1 MSEPTQPQPNE
12 PDVLRLL
19 WRLLRPY
26 RYRIAWLSL
35 LISGTA
41 ALGAAGPQFV
51 RVAFD
56 SVIPSGEVRLFLLF
70 GGAFVG
76 FYLVQAALGY
86 AGMFLSFA
94 FTQSVIS
101 DIRSRAYSRL
111 LRLPIQRFEA
121 EQSGSLTSR
130 VVNDVNALEGM
141 IQAGATRLAGQLFS
155 IVVVAAIL
163 LWMSWRLALV
173 NLVVVPLLAWITR
186 HYQEPL
192 RQAARRIRRE
202 VGGMAAVA
210 TEAIGNIQVV
220 KSFVSER
227 LEEERFGEKNDE
239 YVRLN
244 LDRRKDVGKMEG
256 FITIT
261 ANLGIGAL
269 LVAGGWMV
277 VQGSLTLGELT
288 AFVMYQQQLQR
299 PVISVMFFNNQ
310 LQAGMAALERVSDL
324 LESEPESQGKNT
336 ATPSGPLELHHVRFT
351 YPGGAH
357 PALDD
362 LSLRFEEGATAAL
375 VGSSGSGKT
384 TLTRLIGR
392 LYDPQEGT
400 ITTGGR
406 DVRDFTLSA
415 LRRAIAVVPQEP
427 TLFSG
432 SVQEN
437 IGYADPSATTDE
449 IRRAAE
455 LANAHRFIEKL
466 PNGYETEIGER
477 GVKLSGGQKQ
487 RIAIARAILKKAQY
501 LILDEATSAL
511 DSESE
516 AVIQDALDGLF
527 SRGSE
532 LTSIVI
538 AHRLSTIEGADV
550 IHVLEDGRLVE
561 SGSHEALVARGGRY
575 ARLYEMQYGEEVP
588 PTDGAIAA
596 AGLGHPDRVS

>member
-1 MSEPTQPQPNE
+1 
-12 PDVLRLL
+12 VVRLL

-26 RYRIAWLSL
+26 RYRIAWLSV

-56 SVIPSGEVRLFLLF
+56 QVIPSGEVRLFLLF
-70 GGAFVG
+70 ATAFVG

-94 FTQSVIS
+94 FTQRVIS
-101 DIRSRAYSRL
+101 DIRSRAYERL

-163 LWMSWRLALV
+163 IWMNWRLAMV

-186 HYQEPL
+186 HYQVPL

-220 KSFVSER
+220 KSFVSEGQ
-227 LEEERFGEKNDE
+227 EEGRFGVKNDE

-244 LDRRKDVGKMEG
+244 LDRRKEVGKMEG

-324 LESEPESQGKNT
+324 LESEPEVQGSVEE
-336 ATPSGPLELHHVRFT
+336 APEGVLEFRHVRFT
-351 YPGGAH
+351 YPGGGQ

-362 LSLRFEEGATAAL
+362 LSLRFEEGTTAAL

-392 LYDPQEGT
+392 LYDPGEGV
-400 ITTGGR
+400 ITVGGR
-406 DVRDFTLSA
+406 DVREFTLPV

-437 IGYADPSATTDE
+437 IGYADPTATQAE

-455 LANAHRFIEKL
+455 LANAHRFIVAL
-466 PNGYETEIGER
+466 PQGYETEIGER

-487 RIAIARAILKKAQY
+487 RIAIARAILKQAHY

-527 SRGSE
+527 SRGSG

-550 IHVLEDGRLVE
+550 IHVLEEGRLVE
-561 SGSHEALVARGGRY
+561 SGSHEGLLAQGGRY
-575 ARLYEMQYGEEVP
+575 ARLYEMQYGEDDP
-588 PTDGAIAA
+588 LSSGAVT
-596 AGLGHPDRVS
+596 AGGFPDLDRIP